1 MQPTLALFSFPYAG
15 PWRKEMTNSHIDLA
29 QDIAKEEGILW
40 KLWLENEEE
49 QTAGGVYL
57 FEDSQSADQYC
68 DKHKQRM
75 LAMGYRD
82 IEIRTFSI
90 NVSLSRITNAD
101 PEMLKRITPVFA

>member
-1 MQPTLALFSFPYAG
+1 
-15 PWRKEMTNSHIDLA
+15 MTNSHIDLA